1 MLDFAD
7 CFYQPV
13 AAEARGARVGTT
25 LLAPGDAVAGVPGAG
40 ALSGAALREA
50 LAEYARRSGGGYQPQ
65 LAALAFFIA
74 GAPAALAGYFPLT
87 TMLDA
92 AGQAEL
98 YALAGA
104 LADHPHFDLRLIGE
118 GRREATHDLP
128 RDTRWIVA
136 GQVAEIFFF
145 RRDILARLLAS
156 PRPFRLYTT
165 PRAFAEGGG
174 VAGGCYNAATGAV
187 QLLLA
192 RVYEGFY
199 GRAPGVAPLL
209 HEFGHMLDHFDAGR
223 AAFGRSAGLLPGMRP
238 SDGACYTPRARE
250 LFLAGKR
257 TELERYNRRRA
268 GASGDADLP
277 IGHPYVFQND
287 TEFIAGYLELFLRS
301 PHAFAAM
308 NPTLF
313 GGLAALLGYDPR
325 GAWAADFRFYID
337 ENRRYYLGGQQP
349 PPAGLTPV

>member
-1 MLDFAD
+1 RRMQMV
-7 CFYQPV
+7 YQDPYGSLNPRMTV
-13 AAEARGARVGTT
+13 RDIIGEPLVVHG
-25 LLAPGDAVAGVPGAG
+25 
-40 ALSGAALREA
+40 
-50 LAEYARRSGGGYQPQ
+50 
-65 LAALAFFIA
+65 
-74 GAPAALAGYFPLT
+74 LAGDRRAYA
-87 TMLDA
+87 DRV
-92 AGQAEL
+92 AEL
-98 YALAGA
+98 MEL
-104 LADHPHFDLRLIGE
+104 
-118 GRREATHDLP
+118 
-128 RDTRWIVA
+128 V
-136 GQVAEIFFF
+136 
-145 RRDILARLLAS
+145 
-156 PRPFRLYTT
+156 
-165 PRAFAEGGG
+165 
-174 VAGGCYNAATGAV
+174 
-187 QLLLA
+187 
-192 RVYEGFY
+192 
-199 GRAPGVAPLL
+199 
-209 HEFGHMLDHFDAGR
+209 
-223 AAFGRSAGLLPGMRP
+223 GLLPGMRP